1 MHEFEVVLALLVA
14 IVALG
19 LLAQRLGLPAPALFV
34 LGGLAI
40 ALVPGLP
47 RLAFEPHLV
56 FVIFVPPLLYRA
68 SLLASWRDLQ
78 ANFRPIML
86 LSVGLV
92 VFTTLVVGVAVHA
105 VLPALPLGAAFAL
118 GALVSPPDAA
128 AATAFLRDLVVPRR
142 LATILEG
149 EGLVNDATAII
160 AYRMAVAAVVTGAFS
175 LGTAGLEFL
184 FVGSL
189 GVAVGFVVGW
199 LVRLLRER
207 IHAPEIETT
216 ISLLTPFAAFLPA
229 EALGVSGVLAVVTA
243 GLYLARYGPRL
254 LTADTRVQ
262 TQGMWGVVGFVL
274 EGLTFIFVGLELRDV
289 LGQLGTYSPATLVL
303 AVATV
308 SLATLG
314 ARLVWV
320 FVSSYASRWLRVG
333 APRTPFAS
341 WRSVFFVAWAG
352 LRGADSLVLALA
364 LPLATGSGAAF
375 PGRDLIV
382 FLTYAVILVTLVA
395 QGFSLRPIVNRLG
408 ICDTG
413 ETRRLEEAH
422 AREQAARAA
431 LQRLDELATDVDA
444 ELVAELRSRYDH
456 RQRRYGARV
465 RAEPDGTEERLAQ
478 RSREVLRDLLEA
490 ERTAVLTL
498 RDKGMIGDHV
508 LRQVQRDL
516 DLEVLLLGRRGTA
529 EGGREAAR

>member
-19 LLAQRLGLPAPALFV
+19 LVAQRLGLPAPALFV
-34 LGGLAI
+34 LGGLGI

-47 RLAFEPHLV
+47 PVAFEPHV
-56 FVIFVPPLLYRA
+56 IFTIFVPPLLYRA

-92 VFTTLVVGVAVHA
+92 VFTTIVVGVAVHA
-105 VLPALPLGAAFAL
+105 VLPGLPLGAAFAL

-128 AATAFLRDLVVPRR
+128 AATAFLRQLVVPRR
-142 LATILEG
+142 IATILEG

-184 FVGSL
+184 RVGSL
-189 GVAVGFVVGW
+189 GVAVGFAVGW
-199 LVRLLRER
+199 LVRQLRER

-229 EALGVSGVLAVVTA
+229 EAVGVSGVLAVVTA
-243 GLYLARYGPRL
+243 GLYLARFGPRL
-254 LTADTRVQ
+254 LAPDTRIQ
-262 TQGMWGVVGFVL
+262 TEGMWGVVGFIL
-274 EGLTFIFVGLELRDV
+274 EGLTFIFVGLELREV
-289 LGQLGTYSPATLVL
+289 QGLLGTYSPTALVL
-303 AVATV
+303 AVAVV

-314 ARLVWV
+314 ARLLWV
-320 FVSSYASRWLRVG
+320 FASSYMPRRLRFG
-333 APRTPFAS
+333 ARHRDPFVS
-341 WRSVFFVAWAG
+341 WRYVFFIGWAG

-364 LPLATGSGAAF
+364 LPLVTSTGAPF
-375 PGRDLIV
+375 PGRDLII
-382 FLTYAVILVTLVA
+382 FLTYAVILVTLLA

-413 ETRRLEEAH
+413 EIRRLEEAH
-422 AREQAARAA
+422 AREQASAAA
-431 LQRLDELATDVDA
+431 LRRLDELAADLDG
-444 ELVAELRSRYDH
+444 ELVAELRSRYGH

-465 RAEPDGTEERLAQ
+465 RAERDGAEERLAEG
-478 RSREVLRDLLEA
+478 RRDVLRELLEA
-490 ERTAVLTL
+490 ERGAVLKL

-508 LRQVQRDL
+508 LRRVQRDL
-516 DLEVLLLGRRGTA
+516 DLEVLLLGLR
-529 EGGREAAR
+529 

>member
-14 IVALG
+14 IVAVG
-19 LLAQRLGLPAPALFV
+19 LVAQRLELPAPALFV
-34 LGGLAI
+34 LGGLGI

-47 RLAFEPHLV
+47 PVAFEPHL
-56 FVIFVPPLLYRA
+56 IFTIFIPPLLYRA
-68 SLLASWRDLQ
+68 SLLASWRDLH

-92 VFTTLVVGVAVHA
+92 VFTTVVVGVAVHA
-105 VLPALPLGAAFAL
+105 VLPELPLGAAFAL

-128 AATAFLRDLVVPRR
+128 AATGFLRQLVVPRR
-142 LATILEG
+142 IATILEG

-160 AYRMAVAAVVTGAFS
+160 AYRMAVAAVVTGTFS
-175 LGTAGLEFL
+175 LSGAGLQFL
-184 FVGSL
+184 RVGSF
-189 GVAVGFVVGW
+189 GVGVGFAVGW
-199 LVRLLRER
+199 LVRLLRQR
-207 IHAPEIETT
+207 IHAPEIEST

-229 EALGVSGVLAVVTA
+229 EALGVSGVLAVVTT
-243 GLYLARYGPRL
+243 GLYLARLGPRL
-254 LTADTRVQ
+254 VAPDTRVQ
-262 TQGMWGVVGFVL
+262 TEGMWGVVGFVL
-274 EGLTFIFVGLELRDV
+274 EGLTFVFVGLELREV
-289 LGQLGTYSPATLVL
+289 RGLLGAYSLVELVL
-303 AVATV
+303 AVASV
-308 SLATLG
+308 SLATIG

-320 FVSSYASRWLRVG
+320 FASSYAPRRLRFG
-333 APRTPFAS
+333 AGHQDPFVS
-341 WRSVFFVAWAG
+341 WRYVFFIGWAG

-364 LPLATGSGAAF
+364 LPLVTATGAPF
-375 PGRDLIV
+375 PGRDLII
-382 FLTYAVILVTLVA
+382 FLTYAVILVTLLV

-422 AREQAARAA
+422 AREQASAAA
-431 LQRLDELATDVDA
+431 LKRLDELAANLDG

-465 RAEPDGTEERLAQ
+465 RAERDGAEELLAK
-478 RSREVLRDLLEA
+478 RRGEVLRDLLEA
-490 ERTAVLTL
+490 ERKAVLKL

-516 DLEVLLLGRRGTA
+516 DLEVLLLGLR
-529 EGGREAAR
+529 